1 MNKIFMCIIVTSLF
15 INNSFANDFLAKV
28 SNGILSDS
36 SNEVRILNKDEEKE
50 IVGGYMVGL

>member
-1 MNKIFMCIIVTSLF
+1 MNKIFMYIIVTSLF

-36 SNEVRILNKDEEKE
+36 SNEVRILILLAWLIKT
-50 IVGGYMVGL
+50 